1 MCHLNNTKEEEI
13 SSWQPISNETRDK
26 LLGVWV
32 SSAYSVDQQD
42 NEASLK
48 LEALLRLVVAETV
61 SQGGSCQVK

>member
-1 MCHLNNTKEEEI
+1 MSN
-13 SSWQPISNETRDK
+13 WQPISNETRDK